1 MGLRINHNISSIMA
15 LRNLRI
21 NDRMQQRSLE
31 RLSTGQRINR
41 ASDDPSGLVIS
52 EQLRAQ
58 IRGLSQAVENSQHAS
73 NLIGTAE
80 AALNEV
86 QSLLIGIR
94 DSVIFSINSGG
105 NSNEQVSAKQD
116 AVDNTISAIDRI
128 AATTRFGSKP
138 LLNGVSDFIV
148 TAQSSKVTDLTLRN
162 IQFSTASSISFAVN
176 LTSAAHQANLSAN
189 GYVTA
194 GTSDSIIRIS
204 GSLGVEDLTVASTLT
219 VVQFDDAVNAMK
231 WNTGVYSTGG
241 VLTSIEFGSQE
252 TIKLDVVSGT
262 FHAIGGDLTAASGV
276 QIDDGDD
283 IEGNVNGTQFTALG
297 LKASLVSSFFS
308 GDILFADDV
317 GVVAQSFTVKKS
329 GLTFQLNGG
338 TSANDRETVGIKG
351 IHASGLGMAIRTLG
365 GESMGGYLTSLQSG
379 GANDLFNNPTNALR
393 IMDAAIDD
401 ISDLRAYL
409 GAFKAYTIDTNINSL
424 DVAIENLTS
433 SESMIRDLDF
443 AEETANFT
451 RSQILFQAGTAVM
464 AQANLIP
471 QSVLTLLQ

>member
-58 IRGLSQAVENSQHAS
+58 IRGLGQAVENSHHAS

-94 DSVIFSINSGG
+94 DSVIFAINDGG
-105 NSNEQVSAKQD
+105 NSNEQISAEQD

-138 LLNGVSDFIV
+138 LLNGVSDFTV
-148 TAQSSKVTDLTLRN
+148 TARSTGITELTLRN
-162 IQFSTASSISFAVN
+162 IQFTNASSIAFTVN
-176 LTSAAHQANLSAN
+176 LTSAAHQAHLSGN
-189 GYVTA
+189 GYVA
-194 GTSDSIIRIS
+194 GGASNSIIRIS
-204 GSLGVEDLTVASTLT
+204 GSLGVEDLTVASSLT
-219 VVQFDDAVNAMK
+219 VAQFDAAVNAMK
-231 WNTGVYSTGG
+231 WNTGVYATGG
-241 VLTSIEFGSQE
+241 VLQSIEFGSQE
-252 TIKLDVVSGT
+252 TIKLDVVTGT
-262 FHAIGGDLTAASGV
+262 FNELSGGLTSASGV
-276 QIDDGDD
+276 QTDDGED
-283 IEGNVNGTQFTALG
+283 IEGNVNGTQFTAIG
-297 LKASLVSSFFS
+297 LKASLVSDFFS
-308 GDILFADDV
+308 GDIMFDDAV
-317 GVVAQSFTVKKS
+317 GVANQSFTVKKS
-329 GLTFQLNGG
+329 GLTFQLNSGP
-338 TSANDRETVGIKG
+338 SANDRETVGIKG
-351 IHASGLGMAIRTLG
+351 INASNLGMAQRTLG
-365 GESMGGYLTSLQSG
+365 GESIGGYLTSMQSG
-379 GANDLFNNPTNALR
+379 GANDLFADPTNALR
-393 IMDAAIDD
+393 IMDAAIED

-424 DVAIENLTS
+424 EVAIENLTS

-451 RSQILFQAGTAVM
+451 RAQILFQAGTAVM

-471 QSVLTLLQ
+471 QAVLTLLQ